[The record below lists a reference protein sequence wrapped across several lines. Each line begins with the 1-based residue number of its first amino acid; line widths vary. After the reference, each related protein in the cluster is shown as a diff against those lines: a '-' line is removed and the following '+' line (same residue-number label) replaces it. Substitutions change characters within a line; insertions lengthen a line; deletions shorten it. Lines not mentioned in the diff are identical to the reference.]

1 MNTQP
6 LDERLK
12 EAQEKLDAL
21 YDELID
27 FLNGLMIKDEELTRG
42 HIKICLQSI
51 MKDLD
56 MMSEV
61 REVG

>member
-1 MNTQP
+1 MNPQP

-12 EAQEKLDAL
+12 KAQEKLDAL

-42 HIKICLQSI
+42 HIKICLNSV
-51 MKDLD
+51 MKDLGMQEGEKD
-56 MMSEV
+56 A
-61 REVG
+61 